1 MTADQR
7 YQQAALALAYSLDD
21 EIKIGG
27 NYTALL
33 EDGNHLYVSGQVP
46 RVGDVVLV
54 KGAVGVNT
62 TLEQAQLAAKIC
74 VLRALTL
81 LHRTLGTLERIKA
94 IPRITVYVQ
103 SAPDFTL
110 QSEVADAASE
120 ILHLIL
126 GAAGRHS
133 RSAVG
138 VLQLPKNASV
148 EIDLIASI
156 A

>member
-7 YQQAALALAYSLDD
+7 YQEAALALAYSLDD
-21 EIKIGG
+21 AIKIGG
-27 NYTALL
+27 NYTPLL
-33 EDGNHLYVSGQVP
+33 QDGNHLYVSGQVP
-46 RVGDVVLV
+46 RVGEVVLIT
-54 KGAVGVNT
+54 GAVGAGT
-62 TLEQAQLAAKIC
+62 SLAQAQLGAKIC
-74 VLRALTL
+74 TLRALTL
-81 LHRTLGTLERIKA
+81 LQRTLGSLERIKA

-103 SAPDFTL
+103 SAADFTQ

-120 ILHLIL
+120 LLHLIL